1 MLGKALQLASA
12 GNSAGEE
19 VNFADISSYSWVR
32 FNKLGI
38 ASSINARAPFVSPDG
53 TKFYTLDASDRL
65 REYSLSTP
73 YDISTYS
80 STSFLLTGGSNGN
93 DNPLGMYFK
102 PDGTRL
108 WLTDSDDYMYVWNLT
123 TAWDL
128 STLSY
133 VGADSFT
140 SPFDNPCQPFW
151 KPDGTQFMAI
161 DSAIDRVRSFSVPTA
176 WDIFSVNTSSYSQSS
191 LMDVSPISEVAARGI
206 FWSNDGTKAYLT
218 GSGRDQIMM
227 WNTDP
232 WDVTDIAGDPD
243 DVLGIGTQET
253 NATGLCFSADGKHL
267 YVTGMSGDGVDQF
280 VRS

>member
-12 GNSAGEE
+12 GNSAGET
-19 VNFADISSYSWVR
+19 VNFADISNYSWVR
-32 FNKLGI
+32 FNKMGV
-38 ASSINARAPFVSPDG
+38 ASSVNARCCFVSPDG

-73 YDISTYS
+73 YDISTYT

-108 WLTDSDDYMYVWNLT
+108 WITDSDDYCYVWNLT

-140 SPFDNPCQPFW
+140 GPFDNFGQPFW
-151 KPDGTQFMAI
+151 KPDGTQFMAT
-161 DSAIDRVRSFSVPTA
+161 DSVIDRVRSFSVPTA

-191 LMDVSPISEVAARGI
+191 LMDVSPISEVAARGM
-206 FWSNDGTKAYLT
+206 FWSNDGTKVYIA
-218 GSGRDQIMM
+218 GAGKDQIQM

-232 WDVTDIAGDPD
+232 WDVTDISGSPD

-253 NATGLCFSADGKHL
+253 DMTGLCFSADGKHL
-267 YVTGMSGDGVDQF
+267 YVTGNAGDGVDQF